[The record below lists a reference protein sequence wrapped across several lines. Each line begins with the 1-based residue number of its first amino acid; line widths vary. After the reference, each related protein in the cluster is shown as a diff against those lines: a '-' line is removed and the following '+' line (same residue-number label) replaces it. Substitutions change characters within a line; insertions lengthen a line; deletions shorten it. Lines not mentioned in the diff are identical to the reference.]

1 MQYIQTEDI
10 KMKLSNAPRWIL
22 DAHKIPATDVI
33 LDYNENS
40 KKFYVR
46 NEHNVN
52 YENIDLSTL
61 ETSTVNELYEVL
73 IDNNIKFRFGST
85 VLKKY
90 SFTDSVVGRTI
101 VVPAHNGYTQMM
113 FDNSDYLLLKTQLGF
128 IQDFIDNEAK
138 AYHENPKDFIAAYE
152 FINQH
157 PAFWVKFKTSKTDF
171 MWSKEEGISGMWQT
185 FYRDDDGDIIC
196 LMETGEHE
204 SPEYEH
210 LAIRQE
216 LNTYAS
222 TYEKAIILLARSI
235 AQTYYDNGDLKKK

>member
-1 MQYIQTEDI
+1 
-10 KMKLSNAPRWIL
+10 MKLSNAPRWIL

-33 LDYNENS
+33 LDYSENC

-46 NEHNVN
+46 NEHSVN
-52 YENIDLSTL
+52 YENSVNYKNIDLSTL

-73 IDNNIKFRFGST
+73 IDNNVKFRFSGA

-90 SFTDSVVGRTI
+90 SFTDSIVGRTI

-113 FDNSDYLLLKTQLGF
+113 FDNSDYLLLKTQLDF

-138 AYHENPKDFIAAYE
+138 AYHENPKDFLLSYE

-157 PAFWVKFKTSKTDF
+157 TAFWKKFKTSKTDF
-171 MWSKEEGISGMWQT
+171 MWSKEEGISGIWQT

-204 SPEYEH
+204 SPEYKH
-210 LAIRQE
+210 LTTRQE
-216 LNTYAS
+216 LNTYAN
-222 TYEKAIILLARSI
+222 TYENAIILLARSV
-235 AQTYYDNGDLKKK
+235 AQTYYDNGDSKKK